1 MSKLLFPT
9 RLLFPLL
16 SAVVLSL
23 GILACGAS
31 ITPTEGEAE
40 PAATQPVQPAATAE
54 EVGEPP
60 TLPALLLT
68 PSGGGGNPTVQP
80 ATRVPATELPAL
92 PERRYLTLEYP
103 PRMRAGDSD
112 IIRLTLEVD
121 DLGNI
126 TPTAEIEGNVVT
138 GKVIEIPNLYETHQ
152 VIVESRFDVAGME
165 VRPSELIS
173 APISQGQTAVFYWSI
188 RPDDVGFY
196 RGTVWLYLRFVD
208 KSSGEESRKTVSAQ
222 IVEIEAVN
230 LLGFSANVARTTG
243 MVGSVLGTILGFP
256 FFEDALKLLFRK
268 VGRKNK
274 IG

>member
-1 MSKLLFPT
+1 MSKLPFPT
-9 RLLFPLL
+9 RLLYPLL
-16 SAVVLSL
+16 SVAVLSL
-23 GILACGAS
+23 GILACGGSA
-31 ITPTEGEAE
+31 PADGAAE
-40 PAATQPVQPAATAE
+40 TAPTQPVQSVETAE

-60 TLPALLLT
+60 TLPGILLT
-68 PSGGGGNPTVQP
+68 PSGGGSNPTAQP
-80 ATRVPATELPAL
+80 ATPIPATVLPAL

-112 IIRLTLEVD
+112 IVRLTLEVD

-138 GKVIEIPNLYETHQ
+138 GKVVEIPNLYETHQ

-196 RGTVWLYLRFVD
+196 RGTIWLYLRFVD

-230 LLGFSANVARTTG
+230 LLGFSANVARATG